1 MADVTKI
8 TLEDGRI
15 AERRV
20 SIDADGNEVIE
31 LYAEEKRPLKLE
43 KKVVR
48 EYKKVLAKEV
58 HQTIKDGEVV
68 GVEEKANV
76 VDSPLRVV
84 EKVAVNDNSAAM
96 EKLVSAMECL
106 VDNMEVVKAQSLA
119 PVISAQSL
127 VEANVAEKEK
137 SSMKGNLLV
146 IALVAINVA
155 YWGYVLFIR

>member
-106 VDNMEVVKAQSLA
+106 VDNMEVVKAQSVA